1 MKLQRAY
8 VSGFER
14 RSFRAYGVVLH
25 PLTLGHVQLLAE
37 LGSPIVYGLD
47 CEKPDLTYIITA
59 GSFPL
64 WEQAREYIEKNS
76 NDLVIFSERIAK
88 NYSDEETRKV
98 FDYLAYYLSKPR
110 NRSSSV
116 DRSETRIPWW
126 WSYAEFLQTE
136 MSRSEVDAWNTIC
149 SDAFAYYASYITR
162 SGSEDFMTVRE
173 VFLAEQVESGKTIA
187 QLFDEGVI

>member
-37 LGSPIVYGLD
+37 LGSPLAYGA
-47 CEKPDLTYIITA
+47 EAQKPDLAVIISA
-59 GSFPL
+59 CAFPL
-64 WEQAREYIEKNS
+64 WEQAREYITTHES
-76 NDLVIFSERIAK
+76 DLVDFAK
-88 NYSDEETRKV
+88 RVSKEYSDEETKKV
-98 FDYLAYYLSKPR
+98 LDYLAYYLTRPRSK
-110 NRSSSV
+110 SGGT
-116 DRSETRIPWW
+116 DRAETRIPWW